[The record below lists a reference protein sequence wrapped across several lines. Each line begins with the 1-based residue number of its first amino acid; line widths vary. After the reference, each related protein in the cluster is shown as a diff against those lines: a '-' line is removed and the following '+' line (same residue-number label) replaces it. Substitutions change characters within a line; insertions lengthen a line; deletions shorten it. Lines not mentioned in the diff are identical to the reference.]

1 MPAGYRRLP
10 AGPAGGAA
18 AKAEDPGPCVSFFF
32 GAFPQPQAFIEPR
45 PAPTVRKV
53 VLIQSSLTLSGG
65 GLGPPASPRGRV
77 GAGASGPD
85 QERGLRG
92 RRDHFSPSPR
102 SEAASGLVQ
111 PGSLSWPSPTDLF
124 ILHTCSTRLAFN
136 PVANEGVRFRE
147 SEWYVRVTARKVE
160 GERAA
165 RPCACVYLSCF
176 HRAFGRAGS
185 NN

>member
-1 MPAGYRRLP
+1 MRFRLRHFRRWYAESELQCLP
-10 AGPAGGAA
+10 AIAA
-18 AKAEDPGPCVSFFF
+18 FLRVLLAAPRLRQRIRGLVCPFFF

-53 VLIQSSLTLSGG
+53 VLIQASLTLSGG

-102 SEAASGLVQ
+102 SEAASGLV
-111 PGSLSWPSPTDLF
+111 
-124 ILHTCSTRLAFN
+124 
-136 PVANEGVRFRE
+136 
-147 SEWYVRVTARKVE
+147 
-160 GERAA
+160 
-165 RPCACVYLSCF
+165 
-176 HRAFGRAGS
+176 
-185 NN
+185 